1 MNAADA
7 PDCVGLLGLLGLRAD
22 PVLTVLGYDLDA
34 MFASWRGN

>member
-1 MNAADA
+1 VNAADGT
-7 PDCVGLLGLLGLRAD
+7 DCVGFLGLDAG